1 MIANYH
7 THHQL
12 CRHATGHIEEY
23 TKEAIKYGFKEL
35 GMSDH
40 APFAWMNDPRRM
52 SEAEFHDYLTE
63 FNATK
68 ATYKDQISLK
78 IGLESEYYA
87 PLDHIYLTRLKHLDY
102 LILGQHYIYYGHD
115 LDHLESAFDLRT
127 NAQIRRYGDIVVK
140 ALKTGYFTILAHP
153 DVYLTGFKEFNET
166 AKDVAYRICQAAKET
181 NTLLEW
187 NANGYR
193 KAQITTSLGKRYVYP
208 RPEFFQIAK
217 ELGCLTILS
226 SDCHAPHLLYD
237 DAMRQAEADY
247 KAFGLK
253 TVSMIK

>member
-12 CRHATGHIEEY
+12 CRHATGTIEDY
-23 TKEAIKYGFKEL
+23 TIEAIKHGFKEL

-40 APFAWMNDPRRM
+40 APFKWMNDPRRM
-52 SEAEFHDYLTE
+52 TAAEFNDYITE
-63 FNATK
+63 FHTIK
-68 ATYKDQISLK
+68 MKYKDQISLK
-78 IGLESEYYA
+78 SALESEYFA
-87 PLDHIYLTRLKHLDY
+87 PLEHTYPTTLKRLDY
-102 LILGQHYIYYGHD
+102 LILGQHYIYYDDD
-115 LDHLESAFDLRT
+115 LNHLESAFDLT
-127 NAQIRRYGDIVVK
+127 THTQIRRYGDIVVK
-140 ALKTGYFTILAHP
+140 ALKTGYFKILAHP
-153 DVYLTGFKEFNET
+153 DVYLTGFKEFNKT
-166 AKDVAYRICQAAKET
+166 AKEVAYRICQAAKET

-193 KAQITTSLGKRYVYP
+193 KAQINTSLGKRYVYP

-226 SDCHAPHLLYD
+226 SDCHAPNLLYD

-247 KAFGLK
+247 NAFGLK
-253 TVSMIK
+253 TVSMI